1 MTHHLWADIV
11 TGCVLGFWAGM
22 SPGPLLTLVVTETVR
37 NGTGAGLRVAAAP
50 LITDFPIVALSLLVL
65 AQLAHSAGVLGV
77 VSLAGGCFILY
88 LAWET
93 WKAKPPQPMQQSDL
107 SRSLKRGVITN
118 FLSPHPYLFWI
129 TVGSPLL
136 LKGWQQG
143 PAGPILLLAGFYFCL
158 VGAKISVALLVGRS
172 RDFLRGRVYTLV
184 LRFMGV
190 VLALFALLFF
200 RDGWRLL
207 TAGAL

>member
-1 MTHHLWADIV
+1 MSLIWTDFM
-11 TGCVLGFWAGM
+11 TGCVLGFWAGV

-37 NGTGAGLRVAAAP
+37 NGTAAGLRVAAAP
-50 LITDFPIVALSLLVL
+50 LLTDFPIVALSVLVL
-65 AQLAHSAGVLGV
+65 AQLAHSAGVLGA

-93 WKAKPPQPMQQSDL
+93 WKAKPPRATQQADL
-107 SRSLKRGVITN
+107 SRSLKKGVITN
-118 FLSPHPYLFWI
+118 FLSPHPYLFWL

-136 LKGWQQG
+136 LKGWQRG
-143 PAGPILLLAGFYFCL
+143 PAGPILLLAGFYACL
-158 VGAKISVALLVGRS
+158 VGAKVAVALLVGRS
-172 RDFLRGRVYTLV
+172 RNILQGRAYTLV
-184 LRFMGV
+184 LRCMGL
-190 VLALFALLFF
+190 VLALFAGIFF